1 MVSICRCCHRSFE
14 AFICF
19 VCGQAVNDL
28 DKRCHERFIHQG
40 KHVSYGTFC
49 PKCKQITKAP
59 SPEMI
64 DVFYY
69 TTFTDWSNSEISTK
83 LHRSE
88 RTVNWLK
95 NNMVRRCLWCENP
108 ILPPDEMLLF
118 LFLLVAK
125 GKSQND
131 TAIILSKMLEVKVS
145 RYRVRSTIEKCKK
158 DYGIDPYTVQN
169 PKAICQK
176 LIYDV
181 EVLLKEKRRFDP

>member
-1 MVSICRCCHRSFE
+1 
-14 AFICF
+14 
-19 VCGQAVNDL
+19 
-28 DKRCHERFIHQG
+28 
-40 KHVSYGTFC
+40 
-49 PKCKQITKAP
+49 
-59 SPEMI
+59 MI

-69 TTFTDWSNSEISTK
+69 TTFTDWSNSEIATK
-83 LHRSE
+83 LRRSE

-95 NNMVRRCLWCENP
+95 NNMVHRCLWCENP
-108 ILPPDEMLLF
+108 ILPPEEMLLF

-125 GKSQND
+125 AKSQND

>member
-1 MVSICRCCHRSFE
+1 
-14 AFICF
+14 
-19 VCGQAVNDL
+19 
-28 DKRCHERFIHQG
+28 
-40 KHVSYGTFC
+40 
-49 PKCKQITKAP
+49 
-59 SPEMI
+59 MI

-69 TTFTDWSNSEISTK
+69 TTFTDWSNSEIAVK
-83 LHRSE
+83 VRRNE

-125 GKSQND
+125 AKTQND
-131 TAIILSKMLEVKVS
+131 TAIILSKMLGVKVS
-145 RYRVRSTIEKCKK
+145 RSKVRTTIKKCKK
-158 DYGIDPYTVQN
+158 DYGIDPYTAQN
-169 PKAICQK
+169 PKAICHK